1 MAHLVETMAFTGLTP
16 WHGLGSQLPEKQPL
30 EIWAQAAGMDWQIK
44 ESPVHFSIDNV
55 HNASMFGSFDEQKVL
70 YRSDTNSAL
79 SVVSNRYQVV
89 QPMEVLEFYRDLTEQ
104 AGFELETAGV
114 LKGGRKFWALARTG
128 KSTVLKGNDLVNGY
142 VLLATSC
149 DGSLATIAMPTTVR
163 VVCNNTLSIAVNG
176 AEQAVKVSH
185 RSNFDA
191 DAVKLRLG
199 IAVSQWDQ
207 FMYEMKVLSERKV
220 NVKEANRYFETLLSS
235 SQADSAP
242 VIGSKSYL
250 KLLNAQSESVMP
262 NERAYKKLQ
271 AMYGGQG
278 RGAELTAAKDT
289 AWGLLCAVTE
299 FVDHER
305 QARSTENRL
314 DSAWF
319 GNGGQMKQKALEQ
332 ALQLVA

>member
-142 VLLATSC
+142 VLLATS
-149 DGSLATIAMPTTVR
+149 
-163 VVCNNTLSIAVNG
+163 
-176 AEQAVKVSH
+176 
-185 RSNFDA
+185 
-191 DAVKLRLG
+191 
-199 IAVSQWDQ
+199 
-207 FMYEMKVLSERKV
+207 
-220 NVKEANRYFETLLSS
+220 
-235 SQADSAP
+235 
-242 VIGSKSYL
+242 
-250 KLLNAQSESVMP
+250 
-262 NERAYKKLQ
+262 
-271 AMYGGQG
+271 
-278 RGAELTAAKDT
+278 
-289 AWGLLCAVTE
+289 
-299 FVDHER
+299 
-305 QARSTENRL
+305 
-314 DSAWF
+314 
-319 GNGGQMKQKALEQ
+319 
-332 ALQLVA
+332 